1 MQLHE
6 MAAPTNIHV
15 RKWILVEQPF
25 ILVSHVRILTVGPIS
40 QIRLPKQLIQTMKR
54 KKINKKAEREMR
66 TKTVNSQHRFVGRG
80 AEV

>member
-15 RKWILVEQPF
+15 RKWILAEQPF
-25 ILVSHVRILTVGPIS
+25 IIVSHVSILIVGPIS

-54 KKINKKAEREMR
+54 KKINKKTERETR
-66 TKTVNSQHRFVGRG
+66 IKTVNSKNRFVGRG

>member
-1 MQLHE
+1 

-25 ILVSHVRILTVGPIS
+25 IIVSHVSILIVGPIS

-54 KKINKKAEREMR
+54 KKINKKTERETR
-66 TKTVNSQHRFVGRG
+66 IKTVNSKNRFVGRG

>member
-25 ILVSHVRILTVGPIS
+25 IIVSHVSILIVGPIS

-54 KKINKKAEREMR
+54 KKINKKTERETR
-66 TKTVNSQHRFVGRG
+66 IKIVNSKNRFVGRG

>member
-25 ILVSHVRILTVGPIS
+25 IIVSHVSILIVGPIS
-40 QIRLPKQLIQTMKR
+40 QIRLRKQLIQTMKR
-54 KKINKKAEREMR
+54 KKINKKTERETR
-66 TKTVNSQHRFVGRG
+66 IKTVNSKNRFVGRG